1 MKRKQIALA
10 RNILL
15 LLLCTLFLIPTAHA
29 DMGPKPALTIT
40 VVNAPE
46 GTLYLDLLTQG
57 EPTSHP
63 YFSDSDAA
71 KYDPGILANLHS
83 LEGGG
88 WVLAYSTG
96 VDHMAP
102 VFGDLASRE
111 DGTWRFSYSGLPGT
125 FRIAAAT
132 ADMAQATEKSY
143 TRSFIDEV
151 VYDWESNTVRAVTPK
166 PVRFVAEVLV
176 TLIPT
181 LLIEGLIL
189 FLFGYREK
197 RTWVVF
203 LIVNVLTQLALHIFC
218 GNVLLFAGSHFLLYV
233 LFLLIPE
240 LIIWVAEAAVF
251 ALLSRERTVGRRIG
265 YAVCANAV
273 SFILGYVPVFFWT
286 IFTVL
291 K

>member
-1 MKRKQIALA
+1 MKQKSTALA
-10 RNILL
+10 RNILFA
-15 LLLCTLFLIPTAHA
+15 LLCSLFLIPTAHA

-40 VVNAPE
+40 VVNAPA
-46 GTLYLDLLTQG
+46 GTLYLDLLTEG
-57 EPTSHP
+57 EPAGHP

-83 LEGGG
+83 LEGEG
-88 WVLAYSTG
+88 WVLAYCTG

-102 VFGDLASRE
+102 VFGDLAPGE

-132 ADMAQATEKSY
+132 EDRVQVTKKTY

-151 VYDWESNTVRAVTPK
+151 VYDWESNTVRAATPK
-166 PVRFVAEVLV
+166 PVRFMAEVLV

-189 FLFGYREK
+189 FLFGFREK
-197 RTWVVF
+197 RTWLVF
-203 LIVNVLTQLALHIFC
+203 LAVNVLTQLALHIFC
-218 GNVLLFAGSHFLLYV
+218 GNVLLFAGSHFLLYA

-240 LIIWVAEAAVF
+240 LVIWAAEAAAF
-251 ALLSRERTVGRRIG
+251 ALLFRERTVGRRIG

-291 K
+291 